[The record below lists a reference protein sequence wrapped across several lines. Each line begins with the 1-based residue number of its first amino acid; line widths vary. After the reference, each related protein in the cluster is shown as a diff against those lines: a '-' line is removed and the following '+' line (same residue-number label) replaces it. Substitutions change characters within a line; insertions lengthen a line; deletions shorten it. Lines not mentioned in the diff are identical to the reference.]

1 MAKATQ
7 AGTTG
12 AIRAAP
18 PRSGPP
24 DPRGTVPRE
33 RIAIRQGARSVPRRV
48 GFLLIPDFA
57 VLAYACAMEPFR
69 AANALAERELYAW
82 RHISSDG
89 KPVRASNGLSFLP
102 DQGTDQPSQVD
113 DLIVCAGGNPT
124 MFDDPATFAWL
135 RAEAARG
142 IRLGGVSGGP
152 EILARCGLLD
162 QHRCTAHW
170 EYIPGMR
177 ERYPNLVITR
187 SLYEIDRDR
196 CTCSGGTAALD
207 MAVALIAAEYGRPL
221 ANAVAEWFL
230 HTRPRAADEPQRM
243 SLRERYE
250 VRHAGL
256 LRVLA
261 AMEEALEAPLA
272 RAALADLAGVS
283 VRQLERLFTEQ
294 LGSSIG
300 RHYLA
305 LRLDHARRLL
315 RQTSLSVIETALA
328 CGFSNAAHFSRAY
341 RARFGG
347 PPRVETGR
355 GLSGQRRGRKR

>member
-1 MAKATQ
+1 MAKMTQ
-7 AGTTG
+7 V
-12 AIRAAP
+12 
-18 PRSGPP
+18 PRISRGHSGPP
-24 DPRGTVPRE
+24 DPRGGGPRE
-33 RIAIRQGARSVPRRV
+33 RITIRTGARNRPRRI

-57 VLAYACAMEPFR
+57 VLAYACAMEPYR
-69 AANALAERELYAW
+69 AANALGERELYAW
-82 RHISSDG
+82 RHISPDG
-89 KPVRASNGLSFLP
+89 RPVRASNGLSFLP

-124 MFDDPATFAWL
+124 AFDDAATFAWL

-170 EYIPGMR
+170 EYIPSMR

-221 ANAVAEWFL
+221 SNAVAEWFL

-256 LRVLA
+256 LRALA
-261 AMEEALEAPLA
+261 AMEEALESPLP
-272 RAALADLAGVS
+272 RTALAALAGVS

-294 LGSSIG
+294 IGSSIG

-315 RQTSLSVIETALA
+315 RQTSLSVIEIALA
-328 CGFSNAAHFSRAY
+328 CGFSSAAHFSRAY
-341 RARFGG
+341 RARFGK
-347 PPRVETGR
+347 PPRGEQGR
-355 GLSGQRRGRKR
+355 VHGHKSKHSAR

>member
-1 MAKATQ
+1 MPKVTHAV
-7 AGTTG
+7 
-12 AIRAAP
+12 R
-18 PRSGPP
+18 PRPRGSGPP
-24 DPRGTVPRE
+24 DPRGAGPRE
-33 RIAIRQGARSVPRRV
+33 RITIRQGARGGPRRV

-57 VLAYACAMEPFR
+57 VLAYACAMEPYR
-69 AANALAERELYAW
+69 AANALAERELYVW
-82 RHISSDG
+82 RHISPDG
-89 KPVRASNGLSFLP
+89 RLVRASNGLSFLP
-102 DQGTDQPSQVD
+102 DQGIDAPSQVD

-124 MFDDPATFAWL
+124 AFDDAATFAWL

-142 IRLGGVSGGP
+142 IRIGGVSGGP

-177 ERYPNLVITR
+177 ERYPDLVITR

-221 ANAVAEWFL
+221 SNAVAEWFL

-261 AMEEALEAPLA
+261 AMEEALEAPLP
-272 RAALADLAGVS
+272 RTALAALAGVS

-315 RQTSLSVIETALA
+315 RQTSLSVIETSLA

-341 RARFGG
+341 RARFGS
-347 PPRVETGR
+347 PPRIERSGARTGR
-355 GLSGQRRGRKR
+355 GGRRAR

>member
-1 MAKATQ
+1 MAKTTQ
-7 AGTTG
+7 AGSAG
-12 AIRAAP
+12 P
-18 PRSGPP
+18 GYSGQP
-24 DPRGTVPRE
+24 
-33 RIAIRQGARSVPRRV
+33 APRRAGRRDKLTLLPRARGGPRRI

-57 VLAYACAMEPFR
+57 VLAYACAMEPYR

-82 RHISSDG
+82 RHISPDG
-89 KPVRASNGLSFLP
+89 RPVRASSGLSFLP
-102 DQGTDQPSQVD
+102 DQGTDQPSKVD
-113 DLIVCAGGNPT
+113 DLIVCAGGNPAA
-124 MFDDPATFAWL
+124 FDDAATFAWL
-135 RAEAARG
+135 RTEAARG

-177 ERYPNLVITR
+177 ERYPNLLVTR

-221 ANAVAEWFL
+221 SNAVAEWFL

-250 VRHAGL
+250 VRHPGL

-261 AMEEALEAPLA
+261 AMEEALEAPVS
-272 RAALADLAGVS
+272 RAALAALASVS

-294 LGSSIG
+294 LGTSIG

-341 RARFGG
+341 RARFGI
-347 PPRVETGR
+347 PPRGEQGR
-355 GLSGQRRGRKR
+355 VHDGTRREAGR